1 MKQLTCEM
9 CGSTDLVKQEGV
21 FVCQSCG
28 TKYSVEEARK
38 MMVEGTV
45 EVRGTV
51 TVDNSSAVEKYV
63 ANARRALDK
72 QDWEEV
78 EKYYNLVEQNSTNNI
93 EAVFFSS
100 YGKAMLSMMD
110 QDYFKRQQKF
120 EVLNRSMSV
129 ISDYFEETS
138 ENKEEVLRLIYSY
151 ISYMYTY
158 QFVYQQQEISVFGAL
173 RSVSAAV
180 GTKKWCVNLINGVK
194 DTFLEELKQ
203 IAEKHDEPYIRELI
217 SNCSSTEQ
225 VIADRPTA
233 SGLLQTVQCIGATVF
248 NTDRKLYIYSD
259 HIVLKKDSGEII
271 FSHNYRDVKCLK
283 NGGFM
288 APTMM
293 SLVLNDGAVQKFKLN
308 GNDPAM
314 VKIAKELPD
323 YIDKLIH
330 G

>member
-1 MKQLTCEM
+1 MKRLTCEM
-9 CGSTDLVKQEGV
+9 CGSTDLVKREGV

-28 TKYSVEEARK
+28 TKYSVEEAKK

-63 ANARRALDK
+63 ANARRALNK

-100 YGKAMLSMMD
+100 YGRAMLSMMD

-120 EVLNRSMSV
+120 EFLNKSMSV

-138 ENKEEVLRLIYSY
+138 ENKEEVLKLIYSY
-151 ISYMYTY
+151 IYRMYTY
-158 QFVYQQQEISVFGAL
+158 HYVYDRQEISVLGAL

-180 GTKKWCVNLINGVK
+180 GTKKWCDRLILSTK
-194 DTFLEELKQ
+194 DAFLEELKQ

-217 SNCSSTEQ
+217 SCCSSMQ
-225 VIADRPTA
+225 PVISDQPSTT
-233 SGLLQTVQCIGATVF
+233 GLL
-248 NTDRKLYIYSD
+248 
-259 HIVLKKDSGEII
+259 
-271 FSHNYRDVKCLK
+271 
-283 NGGFM
+283 
-288 APTMM
+288 
-293 SLVLNDGAVQKFKLN
+293 
-308 GNDPAM
+308 
-314 VKIAKELPD
+314 
-323 YIDKLIH
+323 
-330 G
+330 

>member
-1 MKQLTCEM
+1 
-9 CGSTDLVKQEGV
+9 
-21 FVCQSCG
+21 
-28 TKYSVEEARK
+28 
-38 MMVEGTV
+38 
-45 EVRGTV
+45 
-51 TVDNSSAVEKYV
+51 
-63 ANARRALDK
+63 
-72 QDWEEV
+72 
-78 EKYYNLVEQNSTNNI
+78 
-93 EAVFFSS
+93 
-100 YGKAMLSMMD
+100 
-110 QDYFKRQQKF
+110 
-120 EVLNRSMSV
+120 
-129 ISDYFEETS
+129 
-138 ENKEEVLRLIYSY
+138 
-151 ISYMYTY
+151 MYTY